1 MADTKQRIDELI
13 ETLKRQRD
21 ELALK
26 IHLGKAD
33 ARGEWDKLEKK
44 LSELTAQA
52 RPVGGA
58 IGDTAKNVGTALELA
73 GEEIKKGYERIRK
86 LLG

>member
-1 MADTKQRIDELI
+1 MSDTRQRIDELI

-26 IHLGKAD
+26 IHLGKAE
-33 ARGEWDKLEKK
+33 ARAEWEKIEKK
-44 LSELTAQA
+44 LDELKRQA
-52 RPVGGA
+52 KPVAGVV
-58 IGDTAKNVGTALELA
+58 GDTAKNVGSALEAA

-86 LLG
+86 LLA

>member
-13 ETLKRQRD
+13 EMLKRQRD

-26 IHLGKAD
+26 IHLGKAE
-33 ARGEWDKLEKK
+33 ARDEWERLEKR
-44 LSELTAQA
+44 LAELKAQA
-52 RPVGGA
+52 EPVGGVVS
-58 IGDTAKNVGTALELA
+58 DTARSVAD
-73 GEEIKKGYERIRK
+73 EIKKGYERIRR